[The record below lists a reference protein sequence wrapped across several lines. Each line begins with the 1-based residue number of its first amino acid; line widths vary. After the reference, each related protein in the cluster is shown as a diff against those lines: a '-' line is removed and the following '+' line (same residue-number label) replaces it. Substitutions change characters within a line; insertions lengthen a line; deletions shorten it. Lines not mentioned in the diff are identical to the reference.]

1 MITTINE
8 FKQSLNEKKISLQ
21 QDSGDKLKISLDEEI
36 ILKHAKKMFK
46 KIKTIKDVT
55 SLGSSDYNKLIKHL
69 YNIKQPL
76 NEGRGNTIIRYENH
90 NWPTYYIEYYSSTD
104 EDEDGN
110 EYENE
115 NANDNFI
122 DDVVGNISHF
132 KTVNLTK
139 LDKPEWL
146 NNDQSIYFEGEN
158 IKIVFADNEW
168 SLAVGVIPIYEFN
181 ENDEE
186 VIPAGFNDEATKFFN
201 ELKSL
206 YNLSVANGAWM
217 SSKVDSDIIINQN

>member
-1 MITTINE
+1 MITSINE
-8 FKQSLNEKKISLQ
+8 FK
-21 QDSGDKLKISLDEEI
+21 
-36 ILKHAKKMFK
+36 
-46 KIKTIKDVT
+46 KT
-55 SLGSSDYNKLIKHL
+55 LI
-69 YNIKQPL
+69 
-76 NEGRGNTIIRYENH
+76 NEGSGNTRIRYEDQF
-90 NWPTYYIEYYSSTD
+90 WPTYYVEYYSTTDTD
-104 EDEDGN
+104 EEGN
-110 EYENE
+110 EFENE
-115 NANDNFI
+115 NANDYFLEDI
-122 DDVVGNISHF
+122 VENISNF
-132 KTVNLTK
+132 ETVNLTK

-186 VIPAGFNDEATKFFN
+186 VIPVGFNDEASKFFN

-217 SSKVDSDIIINQN
+217 SSKVDSDIIINESLENDDVNLSKELKDQLYIGDFE